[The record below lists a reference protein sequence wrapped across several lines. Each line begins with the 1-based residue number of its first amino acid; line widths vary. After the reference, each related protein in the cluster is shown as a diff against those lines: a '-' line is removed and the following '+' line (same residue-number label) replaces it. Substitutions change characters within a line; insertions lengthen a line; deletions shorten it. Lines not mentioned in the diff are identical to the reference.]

1 MKSGEEITL
10 TRNLDE
16 AIKELQR
23 VRSQLSTLVEVAG
36 SAMKSP
42 DEVGALVQS
51 LSLHIRQALTHIRTA
66 TSVVAA
72 SYS

>member
-1 MKSGEEITL
+1 MTSGQKSTL
-10 TRNLDE
+10 TKNLDE

-23 VRSQLSTLVEVAG
+23 MRSQLSTLAEVAG
-36 SAMKSP
+36 SPVKSQ

-66 TSVVAA
+66 KGQAKGDR
-72 SYS
+72 

>member
-1 MKSGEEITL
+1 MTSGEESTL
-10 TRNLDE
+10 TKNLDE

-23 VRSQLSTLVEVAG
+23 MRSQLSTLAEVAG
-36 SAMKSP
+36 SPVKSQ

-66 TSVVAA
+66 KGQAKGDS
-72 SYS
+72 

>member
-1 MKSGEEITL
+1 MTSGDEITL

-23 VRSQLSTLVEVAG
+23 VRSQLSTLAEVAG
-36 SAMKSP
+36 SPVKSP

-66 TSVVAA
+66 KGQAKKDS
-72 SYS
+72 

>member
-1 MKSGEEITL
+1 MKSGEESTL
-10 TRNLDE
+10 TKNLDE

-23 VRSQLSTLVEVAG
+23 MRSQLSTLAEIAG
-36 SAMKSP
+36 SPVKSP

-66 TSVVAA
+66 KAQAKGDS
-72 SYS
+72 

>member
-16 AIKELQR
+16 AIKEMQR
-23 VRSQLSTLVEVAG
+23 MRSQLSTLAEVAG
-36 SAMKSP
+36 SPVKSP

-66 TSVVAA
+66 KGQVKGDS
-72 SYS
+72 

>member
-1 MKSGEEITL
+1 MKSGEESTL
-10 TRNLDE
+10 TKNLDE

-23 VRSQLSTLVEVAG
+23 MRSQLSTLAEIAG
-36 SAMKSP
+36 SPVKSP

-66 TSVVAA
+66 KGQAKGDS
-72 SYS
+72 

>member
-1 MKSGEEITL
+1 MTSGEEITL
-10 TRNLDE
+10 TENLDE

-23 VRSQLSTLVEVAG
+23 LRSQLSILAEVAG
-36 SAMKSP
+36 SPAKSP

-66 TSVVAA
+66 KGQAKGDS
-72 SYS
+72 

>member
-1 MKSGEEITL
+1 MTSGQKSTL
-10 TRNLDE
+10 TKNLDE

-23 VRSQLSTLVEVAG
+23 MRSQLSTLAEVAG
-36 SAMKSP
+36 SPVKSQ

-66 TSVVAA
+66 KGQAKGDS
-72 SYS
+72 

>member
-1 MKSGEEITL
+1 MTSGAEITL
-10 TRNLDE
+10 TENLDE

-23 VRSQLSTLVEVAG
+23 LRSQLSILSEVAG
-36 SAMKSP
+36 SPVKSP

-66 TSVVAA
+66 KGQARIIHK
-72 SYS
+72 

>member
-1 MKSGEEITL
+1 MTSWEESTL
-10 TRNLDE
+10 TKNLDE

-23 VRSQLSTLVEVAG
+23 MRSQLSTLAEVAG
-36 SAMKSP
+36 SPVKSQ

-66 TSVVAA
+66 KGQAKGDS
-72 SYS
+72 

>member
-1 MKSGEEITL
+1 MTSREESTL
-10 TRNLDE
+10 TKNLDE

-23 VRSQLSTLVEVAG
+23 MRSQLSTLAEIAG
-36 SAMKSP
+36 SPVKSP

-66 TSVVAA
+66 KGQAKGDS
-72 SYS
+72 

>member
-16 AIKELQR
+16 AIQELQR
-23 VRSQLSTLVEVAG
+23 VRSQLSTLVEIA
-36 SAMKSP
+36 SSPMKSP

-66 TSVVAA
+66 KEQAKLDS
-72 SYS
+72 

>member
-1 MKSGEEITL
+1 MKSEDEITL

-23 VRSQLSTLVEVAG
+23 VRSQLSTLVEVA
-36 SAMKSP
+36 SSPMKSP

-51 LSLHIRQALTHIRTA
+51 LSLHILQALTHIRTA
-66 TSVVAA
+66 RGQEKGDS
-72 SYS
+72 

>member
-1 MKSGEEITL
+1 MTSGEEITL

-23 VRSQLSTLVEVAG
+23 VRSQLSTLAEVAG
-36 SAMKSP
+36 SPVKSP

-66 TSVVAA
+66 KRQAKGDS
-72 SYS
+72 

>member
-1 MKSGEEITL
+1 MTSEEEITL
-10 TRNLDE
+10 TENLDE

-23 VRSQLSTLVEVAG
+23 MRGQLSTLAEVAG
-36 SAMKSP
+36 SPVKSP

-66 TSVVAA
+66 KGQAKGDS
-72 SYS
+72 

>member
-1 MKSGEEITL
+1 MTSGEEITL
-10 TRNLDE
+10 TENLDE

-23 VRSQLSTLVEVAG
+23 VRSQLSILAEVAC
-36 SAMKSP
+36 SPVKSP

-66 TSVVAA
+66 KGQAKGDS
-72 SYS
+72 

>member
-1 MKSGEEITL
+1 MTSGQKSTL
-10 TRNLDE
+10 TKNLDE

-23 VRSQLSTLVEVAG
+23 MRSQLSTLAEVAG
-36 SAMKSP
+36 SPVKSQ

-66 TSVVAA
+66 KGQARKDS
-72 SYS
+72 

>member
-1 MKSGEEITL
+1 MTSGEEITL
-10 TRNLDE
+10 TENLDE

-23 VRSQLSTLVEVAG
+23 LRSQLSILAEVAG
-36 SAMKSP
+36 SPVKSP

-66 TSVVAA
+66 KGQVKGDS
-72 SYS
+72 

>member
-1 MKSGEEITL
+1 MTSGEEITL

-23 VRSQLSTLVEVAG
+23 VRSQLSTLAEVAG
-36 SAMKSP
+36 SPVKSP

-66 TSVVAA
+66 KGQAKGDS
-72 SYS
+72 

>member
-1 MKSGEEITL
+1 MTSGEGISL

-23 VRSQLSTLVEVAG
+23 VRSQLSTLAEVAG
-36 SAMKSP
+36 SPAKSP

-51 LSLHIRQALTHIRTA
+51 LSLHIRQALTHIRIA
-66 TSVVAA
+66 KGQAK
-72 SYS
+72 

>member
-1 MKSGEEITL
+1 MTSGQKSTL
-10 TRNLDE
+10 TKNLDE

-23 VRSQLSTLVEVAG
+23 VRSQLSTLAEVAG
-36 SAMKSP
+36 SPAKSP

-66 TSVVAA
+66 KGQAKGDS
-72 SYS
+72 

>member
-1 MKSGEEITL
+1 MTSGQKSTL
-10 TRNLDE
+10 TKNLDK

-23 VRSQLSTLVEVAG
+23 MRSQLSTLAEVAG
-36 SAMKSP
+36 SPVKSQ

-66 TSVVAA
+66 KGQAKGDS
-72 SYS
+72 